1 MSNLRLL
8 VLSNVHLARG
18 LKCFSSALKVLEW
31 KGYPLTFLPLDDVG
45 PDELVDLKLHH
56 SKIKQCWNRT
66 QFLGQIK
73 FVDLSQS
80 KDLIKTPDF
89 TGMPNLER
97 LVLEGCISITEI
109 HPSIAQHK
117 RLVVLNLKDCK
128 NLKTLPRKLEM
139 NSLEIFVLSGCSKIG
154 KLSEFGEDMIKL
166 SVLDLEG
173 TSISKLPDTLNCLID
188 LAVLN
193 LRNCRNIGCL
203 PSNIWNFKS
212 LRSFNISGCSKFS
225 SIPENLNDNETLEE
239 LNVSGT
245 AIREVPSSIVHLKN
259 LKRLY
264 CIGCQ
269 GSTISWTLP
278 LPFGINIKFGNDPEV
293 SPGLS
298 LPPSISHLA
307 SLQILNLSYCSLSPS
322 MIPNDLGASMPSLKD
337 LNLRGNSFGNVAA
350 GSSLLPFS
358 SLTSLNI
365 LNLSDCFLRDGS
377 IPDDLS
383 NLSSLQQ
390 LNFMGNYFTN
400 LPSKCLA
407 NLPGLELLWIN
418 SCPNLQSLPELPP
431 NLERLDASDSVSL
444 EESLSDP
451 QHLWSLFASLDLQR
465 SDEEGH
471 VVLQIPGSEVPSWF
485 ENRSFC
491 IDEEMRNLCGYDSAV
506 SIVASIPDCWRSS
519 EWSGIAM
526 CVVVEGQV
534 WEDLWERVIFWS
546 SKCLDEDEW
555 PKRIYG
561 YDVQGSVDRPQL
573 FIRFLP
579 FTHDNCW
586 QYVHGE
592 KKQLQF
598 LLATKTRPRKGAHH
612 SDQGPTR
619 KLEITKCGWR
629 ALCKEDVQEY
639 WRISAS
645 REE

>member
-1 MSNLRLL
+1 MRGGHITSTAKPRTKYAISQTLNFMLCPAWASADILAHRIPKTKPCDPRARCTDVTKPRTGRPRCPPNAEGSEESPRSYDATGRAFRSALKFEPASVSLSWLPRIPDNAATPPINATKLMRKRRRPSRGGRPRRETDARSRRSSGVLSNQHKTHVVTERAHAMTGTELIQGIVLEFPEPYEAQCHPEAFSKMSNLRLL
-8 VLSNVHLARG
+8 VLSNVHLPRG

-31 KGYPLTFLPLDDVG
+31 KGYPLTL
-45 PDELVDLKLHH
+45 
-56 SKIKQCWNRT
+56 
-66 QFLGQIK
+66 
-73 FVDLSQS
+73 
-80 KDLIKTPDF
+80 
-89 TGMPNLER
+89 
-97 LVLEGCISITEI
+97 
-109 HPSIAQHK
+109 
-117 RLVVLNLKDCK
+117 
-128 NLKTLPRKLEM
+128 
-139 NSLEIFVLSGCSKIG
+139 
-154 KLSEFGEDMIKL
+154 
-166 SVLDLEG
+166 
-173 TSISKLPDTLNCLID
+173 
-188 LAVLN
+188 
-193 LRNCRNIGCL
+193 
-203 PSNIWNFKS
+203 
-212 LRSFNISGCSKFS
+212 
-225 SIPENLNDNETLEE
+225 PENLNDNETLEE

-264 CIGCQ
+264 CIGCR

-278 LPFGINIKFGNDPEV
+278 LPFGINIKFGNGPEV
-293 SPGLS
+293 SPGLN

-307 SLQILNLSYCSLSPS
+307 SIQILNLSYCSLSPS

-337 LNLRGNSFGNVAA
+337 LNLRGNSFGNVDA
-350 GSSLLPFS
+350 GISLLPFS

-383 NLSSLQQ
+383 NLSSLHQ
-390 LNFMGNYFTN
+390 LNLMGNYFTN

-471 VVLQIPGSEVPSWF
+471 VVLQIPGVRF
-485 ENRSFC
+485 HH
-491 IDEEMRNLCGYDSAV
+491 AV